1 MKTLDKTINIDTS
14 KFTTYAV
21 KRKLEDILLEIY
33 GDNLH
38 KERYVEQSWSDNP
51 QVLFLYYSD
60 MKHVATWNSNK
71 RGGWIFC

>member
-1 MKTLDKTINIDTS
+1 MKTPDKTINIDTS
-14 KFTTYAV
+14 KFTTYGV
-21 KRKLEDILLEIY
+21 KRKLEDILLDIY

-60 MKHVATWNSNK
+60 MNHVATWNSTK

>member
-21 KRKLEDILLEIY
+21 KRKLEDLLFDIY

-38 KERYVEQSWSDNP
+38 KERYVEHPWADDP

-60 MKHVATWNSNK
+60 MNHVATWNSTK
-71 RGGWIFC
+71 RGGWIF